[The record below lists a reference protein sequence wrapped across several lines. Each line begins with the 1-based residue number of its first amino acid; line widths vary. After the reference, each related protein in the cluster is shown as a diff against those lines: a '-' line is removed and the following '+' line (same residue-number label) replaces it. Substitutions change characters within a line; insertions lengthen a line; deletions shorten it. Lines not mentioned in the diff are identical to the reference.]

1 MKYRV
6 ETTVR
11 VERVTYVD
19 AADMDEAINMAEEEA
34 AEELGIGF
42 GEADFD
48 SNAYRGGDSD
58 EYDDIF
64 DVPGYGAY

>member
-6 ETTVR
+6 ETTVT

-19 AADMDEAINMAEEEA
+19 AADMDEAINLAEEEA
-34 AEELGIGF
+34 AEELGVSF
-42 GEADFD
+42 GDADFD
-48 SNAYRGGDSD
+48 SNAYEGGDPD

>member
-19 AADMDEAINMAEEEA
+19 ACDMDEAIDKAEEEA
-34 AEELGIGF
+34 AEELGISF

-48 SNAYRGGDSD
+48 SNAYKGGDPD

-64 DVPGYGAY
+64 DVPGYRAY

>member
-19 AADMDEAINMAEEEA
+19 ACDMDEAIDKAEEEA
-34 AEELGIGF
+34 AEELGISF

-48 SNAYRGGDSD
+48 SNAYKGGDSD

-64 DVPGYGAY
+64 DVPYGAY